1 MFGNKVEILILKR
14 QTTSASE
21 TVYKTIKKFNIK
33 NQIIVKD
40 CDNSFEIDSKFN
52 IYRKNFIVFVDISK
66 NPEISNVHQKSF
78 IDLNNKKQIINI
90 EEKKLFQIK
99 YVSVYIRF
107 ILQRI
112 LKKII
117 KVVEIKSRDPKYL
130 LV

>member
-52 IYRKNFIVFVDISK
+52 IYRKI
-66 NPEISNVHQKSF
+66 
-78 IDLNNKKQIINI
+78 L
-90 EEKKLFQIK
+90 LF
-99 YVSVYIRF
+99 
-107 ILQRI
+107 L
-112 LKKII
+112 
-117 KVVEIKSRDPKYL
+117 
-130 LV
+130 